1 MSTIKVD
8 VVSAEEQIFSGDAE
22 FVALPGQ
29 EGELGILPQHTPLI
43 SLIKPGF
50 VRITMPGSKEIK
62 QVFVAG
68 GVIEVQPYHVTV
80 LADTAIRSEEM
91 DRAKT
96 EKAIADAAERSNGR
110 HAHADRDLPADRR
123 ACRTV
128 RRVHFTWRDQR
139 CASGWE

>member
-50 VRITMPGSKEIK
+50 VRITMPGSKEIN

-96 EKAIADAAERSNGR
+96 EKAIADAREARSKAASDVDLAKIDAELAVLAAELAAIEKLKR
-110 HAHADRDLPADRR
+110 HH
-123 ACRTV
+123 
-128 RRVHFTWRDQR
+128 
-139 CASGWE
+139 